1 MYNVKY
7 NQRGPKTLLAHHSLV
22 CNQGLSPDK
31 PSFCE
36 EDVCHWDL
44 TLFGFLGKQTNTNL
58 SLRWI
63 VLLPKTLTIF
73 GWSERTQV
81 APKLIISVKEMRKLL
96 GSDGNSMSDD
106 QIELLILTLTESS
119 SMLLNQITVPKM

>member
-1 MYNVKY
+1 M
-7 NQRGPKTLLAHHSLV
+7 
-22 CNQGLSPDK
+22 
-31 PSFCE
+31 
-36 EDVCHWDL
+36 
-44 TLFGFLGKQTNTNL
+44 
-58 SLRWI
+58 
-63 VLLPKTLTIF
+63 
-73 GWSERTQV
+73 